1 MKDKKKVTDHRSN
14 KDIMKKVLDHIGKY
28 KFFLLFSIVLAA
40 VSVVLTLYIPILTGQ
55 AVDCI

>member
-28 KFFLLFSIVLAA
+28 KFFLLL
-40 VSVVLTLYIPILTGQ
+40 
-55 AVDCI
+55 